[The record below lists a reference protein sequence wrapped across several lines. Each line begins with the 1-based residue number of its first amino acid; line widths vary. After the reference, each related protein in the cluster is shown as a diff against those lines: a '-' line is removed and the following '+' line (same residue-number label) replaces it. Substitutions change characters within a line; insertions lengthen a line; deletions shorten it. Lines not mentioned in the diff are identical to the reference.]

1 METHFCSPRGY
12 CLSSWCDGGGVRGC
26 QRGARLWT
34 YVLRAQKASS
44 CAALHCQPQTGPQLP
59 RQPASAWARPLSSA
73 CVAAVSTCS
82 PQSQQLISHSQR
94 SCYMQQLKLHPAQQR
109 AGMQPAFSQV
119 VTSCIAGRRKC
130 ALQVARH
137 TPDMRWSA
145 PNCRVEALSDCKI
158 SLWTANLH
166 PAQL

>member
-94 SCYMQQLKLHPAQQR
+94 SCYMQQLKLHPALLAVENVPCRLRGTLQTC
-109 AGMQPAFSQV
+109 AGQPP
-119 VTSCIAGRRKC
+119 IAGSKLSAIAKSAIGLRICTQHSYDWSC
-130 ALQVARH
+130 A
-137 TPDMRWSA
+137 T
-145 PNCRVEALSDCKI
+145 CC
-158 SLWTANLH
+158 
-166 PAQL
+166 